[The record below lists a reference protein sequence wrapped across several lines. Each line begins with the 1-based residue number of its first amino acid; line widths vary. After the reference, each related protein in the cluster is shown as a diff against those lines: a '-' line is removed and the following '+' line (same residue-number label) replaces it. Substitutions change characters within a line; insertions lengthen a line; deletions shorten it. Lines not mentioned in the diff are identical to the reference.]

1 MINFEH
7 IFNAFEEIG
16 ANRNSPWYLCIAGG
30 GHNQNYIREKCS
42 SLKNAKF
49 LGWLKPNEIHLL
61 YKSSSLSIT
70 PYCNNDFMAMPNKF
84 FECVAY
90 ALPILNSLKGEMS
103 EFIENYNLGS
113 NFKNINSIELI
124 NILKSYQDNLELEF
138 IQKQNLINLYQER
151 FKEMKLRILSPNILL
166 ILLNKN

>member
-1 MINFEH
+1 MILWQCP
-7 IFNAFEEIG
+7 I
-16 ANRNSPWYLCIAGG
+16 S
-30 GHNQNYIREKCS
+30 
-42 SLKNAKF
+42 
-49 LGWLKPNEIHLL
+49 
-61 YKSSSLSIT
+61 
-70 PYCNNDFMAMPNKF
+70 

-151 FKEMKLRILSPNILL
+151 FQRDEIYDSFSKYIINFIK
-166 ILLNKN
+166 